1 MFYID
6 THCHIDFDW
15 FDEDRDQMLEK
26 VEEANV
32 KYLVNIGCEKKSN
45 EKVKKNAERY
55 QHVFFSTG
63 IHPSDVEEA
72 DDSIFDQMKN
82 YATHKKMVA
91 IGEIG
96 LDYFKYDNDR
106 NTQKYFFE
114 KAIEIAHE
122 LKKPIVVHNRD
133 ADQDMYDI
141 LKSAEIEKIGGVL
154 HCFSSPVDVAEKMV
168 DIGMH
173 LSFTGNITFKNSKL
187 TDSVKVV
194 PMDKIMLETD
204 SPFLTPHP
212 NRGKRNDPSYIP
224 LISEKVAEIKGLEV
238 SDVMEKTTKNAI
250 RFFKLDI

>member
-26 VEEANV
+26 VKAANV
-32 KYLVNIGCEKKSN
+32 NYLINIGCEKRSN
-45 EKVKKNAERY
+45 EKVKKNSERY
-55 QHVFFSTG
+55 DNVFFSSG
-63 IHPSDVEEA
+63 IHPSDVDEA
-72 DDSIFDQMKN
+72 DDTVFDQMKEFSKN
-82 YATHKKMVA
+82 PKMVA

-106 NTQKYFFE
+106 NKQKYFFE
-114 KAIEIAHE
+114 KAIETAHE
-122 LKKPIVVHNRD
+122 LNKPIVVHNRE

-141 LKSAEIEKIGGVL
+141 LKSSEIEKIGGVL
-154 HCFSSPVDVAEKMV
+154 HCFSSPVDVAEKMI

-187 TDSVKVV
+187 SDSVRLV
-194 PMDKIMLETD
+194 PLDRLMLETD

-224 LISEKVAEIKGLEV
+224 VISDKVAEIRGITTKE
-238 SDVMEKTTKNAI
+238 VMESTTSNALK
-250 RFFKLDI
+250 FFNLKI